1 MARKPVDGSPKARGR
16 QGISTDTDFVSVSD
30 FEQAIMDLD
39 GSAESRNL
47 LVYGDSGSGKTVLA
61 GTCPRSLI
69 LACEPGYISAAN
81 TSLGLPVGKRQV
93 RLIKDGPTALAAL
106 DYLEGGGWKKYDW
119 VVLEGAST
127 LDTKLRL
134 GYAASAFDSNP
145 ESRTARNLPDKPD
158 YFNTQNYLR
167 SFFLRFVDLPVN
179 TLTTAHAMRMDDDSG
194 DRLVLPN
201 FQQKEGVLSNFVS
214 GLMHAVGFMR
224 PAVKTVDEKKVQ
236 VRRIRWQQYVD
247 PETDTI
253 YFAKDQFNAFG
264 RFKDNTN
271 MIDLM
276 DLVDKKAANE
286 EVVTPA
292 RRKGRGK

>member
-1 MARKPVDGSPKARGR
+1 MVRKPVEGSPKARGR
-16 QGISTDTDFVSVSD
+16 QGIRTDTDFVSVSD
-30 FEQAIMDLD
+30 FEAAIMDLD

-81 TSLGLPVGKRQV
+81 TSLGVPVGRRQV
-93 RLIKDGPTALAAL
+93 RIIKDGPTALAAL
-106 DYLEGGGWKKYDW
+106 DYLEGGGAKKYDW
-119 VVLEGAST
+119 IILEGGST

-134 GYAASAFDSNP
+134 GYAAAAFDGNP

-194 DRLVLPN
+194 DRLVLPA
-201 FQQKEGVLSNFVS
+201 FQQKEGVLSNFVC
-214 GLMHAVGFMR
+214 GLMHSVGFMR
-224 PAVKTVDEKKVQ
+224 PVMKGKGDDKVQ
-236 VRRIRWQQYVD
+236 VRRIRWQQHVD
-247 PETDTI
+247 PDTGTI

-264 RFKDNTN
+264 RFKDDTN
-271 MIDLM
+271 IVDLM
-276 DLVDKKAANE
+276 TLVDKKAANA
-286 EVVTPA
+286 TAAPA
-292 RRKGRGK
+292 RRKKEK